1 MSKNFLALL
10 CSPYLLKSNNHR
22 HNFFMK
28 IPTKC
33 KFQKACNNIKVSGDC
48 LKCNVM
54 YYLCQ
59 FLVLNYLSKMREKEP
74 LECRRNAYLSIKNPK
89 ASMAL
94 KVGPGPRLL
103 RAHFACTTP
112 LRYVGNFWPQK
123 LALFNF
129 SIIFFASL
137 RLAYYFFNML
147 LIHSSNWKIFQPRFA
162 WHVISHLEILVSHI
176 LGY

>member
-1 MSKNFLALL
+1 
-10 CSPYLLKSNNHR
+10 
-22 HNFFMK
+22 MK
-28 IPTKC
+28 IPAKC
-33 KFQKACNNIKVSGDC
+33 KLSKACNNIKVSGHC

-74 LECRRNAYLSIKNPK
+74 LECRRMHIW
-89 ASMAL
+89 AL
-94 KVGPGPRLL
+94 K
-103 RAHFACTTP
+103 T
-112 LRYVGNFWPQK
+112 QK
-123 LALFNF
+123 LPWPLSGSWTPAAKGSLC
-129 SIIFFASL
+129 SHDSASLCRQLSASEAGPIIFPYFFFASL

-162 WHVISHLEILVSHI
+162 GHVISHLEILVSHI